1 MDTCAHDRLIGGSRE
16 MDRTRR
22 RLGQLARSDAPVLV
36 RGETGAGKEVVT
48 RALHAAS
55 PRRRHPIVAVN
66 CGALPKG
73 LVESELFGTEAGAF
87 TGARRR
93 EGRIAEADGGTLFLD
108 EIGELPPEAQAVLLR
123 VLETREVS
131 PVGGRSGRRVD
142 FRLVC
147 ATHRALPEMV
157 DAGHFRADLYHRI
170 ATLVVDVPPLRARI
184 EDIPELAAALLG
196 AEPDLTPRAWR
207 ALRRHP
213 WPGNVR
219 ELRNVLVRGLAEAD
233 GGTIDTHHLG
243 LEPPRAGPATDAV
256 WSGEP
261 LRVMQRRW
269 IRAALTAHGGNARAA
284 ARALGISPT
293 TLYRH
298 VGQRRAAAV

>member
-1 MDTCAHDRLIGGSRE
+1 METCARDRLIGGSRR
-16 MDRTRR
+16 MNRTRQ
-22 RLGQLARSDAPVLV
+22 RLEQLARSDAPVLV

-48 RALHAAS
+48 RTLHAAS
-55 PRRRHPIVAVN
+55 ARRHRPLVAVN

-108 EIGELPPEAQAVLLR
+108 EIGELPSEAQAVLLR

-131 PVGGRSGRRVD
+131 PVGGRGVRRVD

-147 ATHRALPEMV
+147 ATHRLLPDMV
-157 DAGHFRADLYHRI
+157 DAGQFRADLYHRI
-170 ATLVVDVPPLRARI
+170 ATLVVEVPPLRART

-196 AEPDLTPRAWR
+196 TTPDLTPQAWR

-233 GGTIDTHHLG
+233 GGTVDIHHLG
-243 LEPPRAGPATDAV
+243 LEPPRVRPTNDAV

-298 VGQRRAAAV
+298 VGRRRAASV